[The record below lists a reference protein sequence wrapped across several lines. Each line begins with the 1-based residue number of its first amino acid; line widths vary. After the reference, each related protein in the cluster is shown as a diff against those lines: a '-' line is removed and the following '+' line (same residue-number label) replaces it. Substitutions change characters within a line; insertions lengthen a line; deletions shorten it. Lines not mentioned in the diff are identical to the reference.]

1 MYEEKQLRLWLM
13 SIPFWVLN
21 FFGAHM
27 IFSKYELF
35 NDVRESLVVES
46 GYLYGIEGL
55 TVEELIK
62 FAEDEKNSP
71 RNNLIELSERYKN
84 FTRDVK
90 INIKNSRLKVAEKVM
105 ICDSKPN
112 KTENRFTGYL
122 CALGGDKTY
131 RSSVY
136 V

>member
-1 MYEEKQLRLWLM
+1 MYEERQLRLWLM

-21 FFGAHM
+21 FFGVHM

-35 NDVRESLVVES
+35 SDVRESLVVES
-46 GYLYGIEGL
+46 GYSNDVEGL
-55 TVEELIK
+55 ALKEL
-62 FAEDEKNSP
+62 AEFIGNGKTNS
-71 RNNLIELSERYKN
+71 RENLVDLSERYKN
-84 FTRDVK
+84 FTRDIK
-90 INIKNSRLKVAEKVM
+90 MNIRNSRLKIAEKVT
-105 ICDSKPN
+105 ICDSKPD
-112 KTENRFTGYL
+112 KQENRFTGYL